1 MTLNEM
7 EHNYY
12 DLAMDAARSTDVHL
26 QRQGLKH
33 LAKILQHQKETNAET
48 DAQIDLALTPEQK
61 AILNRST
68 FHIIGE
74 KQ

>member
-1 MTLNEM
+1 MTLTEM
-7 EHNYY
+7 EHEYY
-12 DLAMDAARSTDVHL
+12 DLAMDAARSTDIHL
-26 QRQGLKH
+26 QRHGLKH
-33 LAKILQHQKETNAET
+33 LAKILQHQKETNSET
-48 DAQIDLALTPEQK
+48 DAQVDIALTKEQR

>member
-7 EHNYY
+7 EHEYY
-12 DLAMDAARSTDVHL
+12 ELAMDAARSTDTHI
-26 QRQGLKH
+26 QKIGLKH

-48 DAQIDLALTPEQK
+48 DAQFNASLTQEQK
-61 AILNRST
+61 AILARST

>member
-7 EHNYY
+7 EHEYY
-12 DLAMDAARSTDVHL
+12 DLAMDAARSTDTHI
-26 QRQGLKH
+26 QRIGLKH
-33 LAKILQHQKETNAET
+33 LSKIIQHQKETNAET
-48 DAQIDLALTPEQK
+48 DLQFEASLTKEQR

>member
-1 MTLNEM
+1 MTLTEM
-7 EHNYY
+7 EHEYY
-12 DLAMDAARSTDVHL
+12 DLAMDAARSTDIHL
-26 QRQGLKH
+26 QRHGLKH

-48 DAQIDLALTPEQK
+48 DAQMNIALTQEQR